1 MLLTEC
7 KKSDVTLQLKTNIHT
22 VKALKIGF
30 KVNTKVGN
38 SHEILECKSLVIA
51 TGGLSIPKIG
61 ASKLGWSCSKTSLG
75 PSNLPF

>member
-38 SHEILECKSLVIA
+38 SHEILECKSL
-51 TGGLSIPKIG
+51 
-61 ASKLGWSCSKTSLG
+61 
-75 PSNLPF
+75 